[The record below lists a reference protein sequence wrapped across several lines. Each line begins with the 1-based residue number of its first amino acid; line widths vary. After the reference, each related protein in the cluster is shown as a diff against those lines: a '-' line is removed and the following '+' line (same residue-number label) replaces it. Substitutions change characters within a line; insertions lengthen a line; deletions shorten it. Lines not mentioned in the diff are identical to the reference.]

1 MNRLIPLFI
10 IPCTFLL
17 YLLNIRESIF
27 FKYAFMN
34 PQPETQACG
43 EQDASTAETLQDV
56 HAHATTEDVQDID
69 TRPKPNNESL
79 QNNHSETT
87 SEDLQDTCE
96 EPLTEADAC
105 DLCVSNPVALIEQV
119 NSYRAASGLLS
130 LSHSSELDT
139 AAAIRCRELVTNMS
153 HTRPDARSCST
164 VYTDLGI
171 SASVWGENLAA
182 GYYSAAEVAADWMAS
197 ATHMANIL
205 DPSFTRCGVAY
216 LSCDTGYGSYWV
228 ILFAD

>member
-1 MNRLIPLFI
+1 MNRLMPLFI

-17 YLLNIRESIF
+17 YILNIRESLF
-27 FKYAFMN
+27 LNDAFMS
-34 PQPETQACG
+34 PRPDTQACG
-43 EQDASTAETLQDV
+43 EQAAPDETPQDSY
-56 HAHATTEDVQDID
+56 AHITDQDIHTQTTLKPSQDTDTETTTE
-69 TRPKPNNESL
+69 
-79 QNNHSETT
+79 HS
-87 SEDLQDTCE
+87 QDTH
-96 EPLTEADAC
+96 TEADSC
-105 DLCVSNPVALIEQV
+105 ELGVSCPVDLIEVV
-119 NSYRAASGLLS
+119 NNYRAANGLLC
-130 LSHSSELDT
+130 LSHSSQLDM
-139 AAAIRCRELVTNMS
+139 AASIRCQELVINMS

-182 GYYSAAEVAADWMAS
+182 GYYSSEEVAADWMAS

-216 LSCDTGYGSYWV
+216 LNCDTGYGSYWV